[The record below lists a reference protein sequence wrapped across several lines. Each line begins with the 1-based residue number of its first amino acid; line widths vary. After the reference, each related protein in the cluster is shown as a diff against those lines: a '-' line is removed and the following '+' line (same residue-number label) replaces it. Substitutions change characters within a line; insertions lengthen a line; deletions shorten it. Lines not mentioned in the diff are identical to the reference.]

1 MKKIFYF
8 LGLCLVLMI
17 SGCSVYDKLIQ
28 NGRWIY
34 TEEVPISEKI
44 TATAK
49 FSLRFPTKEIV
60 EVDYGLLGPEE
71 TDEYGNVSRPFIEYW
86 SDSLGKYYIDGNK
99 ITLVYKESG
108 YNYTGAG
115 GTEVNETYTFEVDK
129 EKLVLTDNAGKS
141 TTFIYE
147 ERVENPPR

>member
-28 NGRWIY
+28 DGRWIY
-34 TEEVPISEKI
+34 TKEVPISEKI

-60 EVDYGLLGPEE
+60 EVDYVLLGPEE

-86 SDSLGKYYIDGNK
+86 SDFHGNYSINGDEMTLSYYIDDEK
-99 ITLVYKESG
+99 VT
-108 YNYTGAG
+108 
-115 GTEVNETYTFEVDK
+115 ETYTFEVDK
-129 EKLVLTDNAGKS
+129 EKLVLTDKAGES

-147 ERVENPPR
+147 ERVENPPM

>member
-1 MKKIFYF
+1 
-8 LGLCLVLMI
+8 MI

-34 TEEVPISEKI
+34 TEEISISETQ
-44 TATAK
+44 TAVSELA
-49 FSLRFPTKEIV
+49 LRFPTKEIL
-60 EVDYGLLGPEE
+60 E
-71 TDEYGNVSRPFIEYW
+71 IEYVCYNPDGYNDEAGNIYYESFAHW
-86 SDSLGKYYIDGNK
+86 SDFHGKYYIDGNK
-99 ITLVYKESG
+99 ITLVYNEDSYYG
-108 YNYTGAG
+108 TG

>member
-17 SGCSVYDKLIQ
+17 SGCNVYDKLIQ
-28 NGRWIY
+28 DGRWIY
-34 TEEVPISEKI
+34 TKEVPISEKI

-60 EVDYGLLGPEE
+60 EVDYVLLGPEE

-86 SDSLGKYYIDGNK
+86 SDFHGNYSINGDEMTLSYYIDDEK
-99 ITLVYKESG
+99 VT
-108 YNYTGAG
+108 
-115 GTEVNETYTFEVDK
+115 ETYTFEVDK
-129 EKLVLTDNAGKS
+129 EKLVLTDKVGES

-147 ERVENPPR
+147 ERVENPPM

>member
-1 MKKIFYF
+1 MWNILYLSFKKS
-8 LGLCLVLMI
+8 LKHTKLEVTHKNVLDNAVE
-17 SGCSVYDKLIQ
+17 GVECKKDKVFVVSVGTGTAI
-28 NGRWIY
+28 I
-34 TEEVPISEKI
+34 EV
-44 TATAK
+44 
-49 FSLRFPTKEIV
+49 
-60 EVDYGLLGPEE
+60 
-71 TDEYGNVSRPFIEYW
+71 
-86 SDSLGKYYIDGNK
+86 DGNK

>member
-1 MKKIFYF
+1 M
-8 LGLCLVLMI
+8 LT
-17 SGCSVYDKLIQ
+17 GCSVYDKLIQ

-34 TEEVPISEKI
+34 TEEIPISETQ
-44 TATAK
+44 TAVSELA
-49 FSLRFPTKEIV
+49 LRFPTKEIL
-60 EVDYGLLGPEE
+60 EVNYVCYIPDYNDGAGNIYDE
-71 TDEYGNVSRPFIEYW
+71 TIEHW
-86 SDSLGKYYIDGNK
+86 SYTSGKYYIDGNK
-99 ITLVYKESG
+99 ITLVYKKSG

-129 EKLVLTDNAGKS
+129 EKLVLTDNTGKS

>member
-1 MKKIFYF
+1 MRFNMKKIFYF

-28 NGRWIY
+28 DGRWIY
-34 TEEVPISEKI
+34 TKEVPISEKI

-60 EVDYGLLGPEE
+60 EVDYVLLGPEE

-86 SDSLGKYYIDGNK
+86 SDFHGNYSINGDEMTLSYYIDDEK
-99 ITLVYKESG
+99 VT
-108 YNYTGAG
+108 
-115 GTEVNETYTFEVDK
+115 ETYTFEVDK
-129 EKLVLTDNAGKS
+129 EKLVLTDKAGES

-147 ERVENPPR
+147 ERVENPPM

>member
-28 NGRWIY
+28 DGRWIY
-34 TEEVPISEKI
+34 TKEVPISEKI
-44 TATAK
+44 TATAE

-60 EVDYGLLGPEE
+60 EVDYVLLGPEE

-86 SDSLGKYYIDGNK
+86 SDFHGNYSINGDEMTLSYYIDDEK
-99 ITLVYKESG
+99 VT
-108 YNYTGAG
+108 
-115 GTEVNETYTFEVDK
+115 ETYTFEVDK
-129 EKLVLTDNAGKS
+129 EKLVLTDKAGES

-147 ERVENPPR
+147 ERVENPPM

>member
-71 TDEYGNVSRPFIEYW
+71 TDEYGNVRSPYIEYW
-86 SDSLGKYYIDGNK
+86 SDFHGNYSINGDEMTLSYYKDDEK
-99 ITLVYKESG
+99 VT
-108 YNYTGAG
+108 
-115 GTEVNETYTFEVDK
+115 ETYTFEVDK

>member
-60 EVDYGLLGPEE
+60 EVDYVLLGPEE

-86 SDSLGKYYIDGNK
+86 SDYHGRYSINGDEMTLSYNIDRQK
-99 ITLVYKESG
+99 VT
-108 YNYTGAG
+108 
-115 GTEVNETYTFEVDK
+115 ETYTFEVDK

-147 ERVENPPR
+147 ERVENPPM